1 MFDQR
6 AQALE
11 RRHRARVD
19 LGRYR
24 GTMHQA
30 RRTRERAAY
39 LQAQAERTSK
49 PMNPN
54 RVQVQATNDGPEWLL
69 CRIAD
74 MQLDTARL
82 ERRAE
87 NIYQVIDWRIKQV
100 ERPLYRRILEDFW
113 IYDMTLEQIADG
125 ECYTVDW
132 IKKLHGRALDEY
144 AKILENKAPE
154 DTHQGGIM

>member
-24 GTMHQA
+24 EAVREAQWA
-30 RRTRERAAY
+30 RDQVAY
-39 LQAQAERTSK
+39 LQSKAERTSK

-82 ERRAE
+82 ECKAE